1 MKIMAKSI
9 ETLSQNNVVRWKN
22 GKKWE
27 LLFILTIFSL
37 CSKLKILE
45 SK

>member
-22 GKKWE
+22 GKSGN
-27 LLFILTIFSL
+27 FYSY
-37 CSKLKILE
+37 
-45 SK
+45 